1 MNSILNKYLI
11 IKYIKVISITILIF
25 LSLGVVLNL
34 FEEIEFFKNLNLPL
48 LLPVFLSLSYVPTL
62 IIELLPFIIFLS
74 SMFYFLHLRSSKDL
88 LSVKTFGY
96 SNMKIILILSSFSFF
111 LGCFVLLVLNPF
123 TSTLVKYY
131 ETEKAQYSIDVDHL
145 VSVNR
150 NGVWIKETDD
160 LGYKIINAENL
171 KNGNLEKIS
180 IYIFNNNKL
189 IKRIESEIA
198 LINSNPWRMR
208 NVYVHD
214 LVKNKTVFRE
224 NYLFRSNNTFDKINS
239 LYKNLNTV
247 SFLDLILNYSKLTKK
262 GYSNKLLDARI
273 NELSSLPVF
282 LFLMVVLAAI
292 FTIGSLKYKQNFYY
306 VLISILTCVAI
317 YYFKDLSI
325 ALGKTEKI
333 SLGLSVWV
341 PIMVIGLFCSI
352 GVIQIN
358 EK

>member
-11 IKYIKVISITILIF
+11 IKYIKVTSITILIF

-123 TSTLVKYY
+123 ISTLVKYF

-160 LGYKIINAENL
+160 MGYKIINAENL
-171 KNGNLEKIS
+171 KNDNLEKI
-180 IYIFNNNKL
+180 
-189 IKRIESEIA
+189 
-198 LINSNPWRMR
+198 
-208 NVYVHD
+208 
-214 LVKNKTVFRE
+214 
-224 NYLFRSNNTFDKINS
+224 
-239 LYKNLNTV
+239 
-247 SFLDLILNYSKLTKK
+247 
-262 GYSNKLLDARI
+262 
-273 NELSSLPVF
+273 
-282 LFLMVVLAAI
+282 
-292 FTIGSLKYKQNFYY
+292 
-306 VLISILTCVAI
+306 
-317 YYFKDLSI
+317 
-325 ALGKTEKI
+325 
-333 SLGLSVWV
+333 
-341 PIMVIGLFCSI
+341 
-352 GVIQIN
+352 
-358 EK
+358 